1 MADDYPFDE
10 ASITSAWPP
19 RDTAPGGYMEPIRA
33 AGAVLWREAPG
44 GGREVALVHRPDRQD
59 WTLPKGKV
67 KNGEHVLDAA
77 VREAAEETGLRPVL
91 GRRLPP
97 QRYLRDGWPKLVD
110 WWVARPSGESSF
122 TPNEEIDAVEWCAPA
137 EARERLTYDH
147 DVQVLDNV
155 FSGPLETFPLVL
167 LRHTSA
173 GEKRDWSG
181 NDLLRPLDESG
192 REDAW
197 GLARVLGAYGLM
209 RVVTSAAARCTET
222 VLPYAAEQGAEV
234 RTLPALTAGV
244 HGDASAVDAEAA
256 CREFGRLLDEG
267 LPTLVCT
274 HGELVG
280 HLMREA
286 LGRLDA
292 PVTQQISLRKGNFWV
307 LHVPVGERT
316 LAAVERH
323 PASGG

>member
-1 MADDYPFDE
+1 
-10 ASITSAWPP
+10 
-19 RDTAPGGYMEPIRA
+19 
-33 AGAVLWREAPG
+33 VLWREAPG
-44 GGREVALVHRPDRQD
+44 VGREVALVHRPDRQD

-77 VREAAEETGLRPVL
+77 VCEAAEETGLRPVL

-197 GLARVLGAYGLM
+197 GLALM
-209 RVVTSAAARCTET
+209 RAVPSAAARGPEP